1 MTDAS
6 AYRAAIVYSLIS
18 TCKAANVDPRIWMED
33 VLRKIPYYQRDQ
45 RNTTG
50 KTKAS
55 RFYSWPTRFYSAQL
69 GTNSL

>member
-45 RNTTG
+45 RNLAG
-50 KTKAS
+50 LLPYNWKNKS
-55 RFYSWPTRFYSAQL
+55 E
-69 GTNSL
+69 